1 MEAYMIHIYSRSL
14 YPLVHIIVHNCQLPG
29 ITFEA
34 YSRWPGLLEEE
45 GSLSI
50 PCSLSM
56 YLCIQLYL
64 NVCHFSARRSWKLIS
79 FHTKQKQ
86 KLSCTIWREHWKKK
100 RGILGAR
107 VALLP
112 LWDALWLPGSRSF
125 SILREAIKTEILGGD
140 HPLPRTGTPHTENE
154 NVKVYNLSVSIGCLA
169 ERRSNSFLI
178 SGVSKES
185 RFNAEKINFQQYIF
199 AKNRNYR
206 N

>member
-79 FHTKQKQ
+79 FHTKQK
-86 KLSCTIWREHWKKK
+86 LSCTIWREHWKKK

-125 SILREAIKTEILGGD
+125 FGH
-140 HPLPRTGTPHTENE
+140 HPLPRTGTLQFE
-154 NVKVYNLSVSIGCLA
+154 NVKVYDLSVSIGCLA

-185 RFNAEKINFQQYIF
+185 RFNAEKISNIQQYIF